1 MSEDILELLNQAII
15 EDSLIREE
23 MRFDRDGIFMPV
35 RGLIQTFTHR
45 SFNRLPGPYPEKSGS
60 WGDYGLALSPLAA
73 TWVMKACGVQSR
85 STTQRMLISGGL
97 AAGLTVGLSQTLRW
111 SVTEE
116 RPDGSGT
123 GSFPSMHASLAFMSA
138 TILSREYG
146 HISPWITVGGYAAAT
161 GTQVLRIEH
170 NAHWMN
176 DIFMGAGI
184 GVVSTNLAY
193 YITDK
198 ILGRKGI
205 APFQTSARGGRH
217 SSVGLPSNREE
228 ELRRGAC
235 WGSGFRLV
243 SGTETNGRSL
253 CAADF
258 AEAAPGFDMSGV
270 TLRTSASVTTGFE
283 AEWFLTDYFS
293 LSAIARYTLSQAK
306 LEIPDYTLTAWG
318 ELLHIY
324 HGNIAAGWSLPV
336 RRDVRFGARTL
347 WGVRYNEG
355 ITFRRVAEGH
365 QVGESLLSIGAQ
377 TCPEGGVGATIDLLQ
392 RHNQTV
398 GFSFDFLH
406 SFGTSFMPNRWVI
419 ASSWK
424 AMF

>member
-1 MSEDILELLNQAII
+1 
-15 EDSLIREE
+15 
-23 MRFDRDGIFMPV
+23 
-35 RGLIQTFTHR
+35 
-45 SFNRLPGPYPEKSGS
+45 
-60 WGDYGLALSPLAA
+60 
-73 TWVMKACGVQSR
+73 
-85 STTQRMLISGGL
+85 MLISNGL
-97 AAGLTVGLSQTLRW
+97 AAGLTVGLAQTLRW

-116 RPDGSGT
+116 RPDGSGS

-146 HISPWITVGGYAAAT
+146 HISPWISIGGYAAAA

-176 DIFMGAGI
+176 DVFMGAGI

-205 APFQTSARGGRH
+205 APLPTSPRGERLLDDGN
-217 SSVGLPSNREE
+217 VFPQK
-228 ELRRGAC
+228 GAC

-243 SGTETNGRSL
+243 TGTETNGRSL
-253 CAADF
+253 SVADF
-258 AEAAPGFDMSGV
+258 AEAAEGFDMSSV
-270 TLRTSASVTTGFE
+270 TLRTSASITTGIE
-283 AEWFLTDYFS
+283 ADWFRSSYFS
-293 LSAIARYTLSQAK
+293 LTR
-306 LEIPDYTLTAWG
+306 
-318 ELLHIY
+318 IY
-324 HGNIAAGWSLPV
+324 HGNIAAGWSYPV

-347 WGVRYNEG
+347 WGIRYNEG
-355 ITFRRVAEGH
+355 VTFRQVTEGH
-365 QVGESLLSIGAQ
+365 QVGPELLSIGAQ
-377 TCPEGGVGATIDLLQ
+377 LRPAGGAGITIDLLQ
-392 RHNQTV
+392 RYNQTV

-406 SFGTSFMPNRWVI
+406 TFGTSFMPNRWVI